1 MRPESVRPVPPRRR
15 LPAAAPAAAL
25 LLALGLAPAALADHA
40 AVGTWLTESGN
51 AKVRIDHCAD
61 IPAASGFS
69 AEELCGEIVWLE
81 DPDNETGQP
90 HTDRNNPDQALRD
103 RPIMGLPIL
112 TGFDAGDAPNVWDD
126 GQIYNPE
133 DGETYESVMSLKDGG
148 DRLEVRGYVGLPIFG
163 QSQVWSRSR

>member
-69 AEELCGEIVWLE
+69 AEELCGEIVWL
-81 DPDNETGQP
+81 
-90 HTDRNNPDQALRD
+90 
-103 RPIMGLPIL
+103 
-112 TGFDAGDAPNVWDD
+112 
-126 GQIYNPE
+126 
-133 DGETYESVMSLKDGG
+133 SS
-148 DRLEVRGYVGLPIFG
+148 
-163 QSQVWSRSR
+163 